1 LPFVVVVYH
10 LFIIRKEK
18 YSKMTAK
25 EYSTKQFN
33 QFRPMVEKA
42 VWKYSRKYHLDF
54 AEIEGQGYLI
64 FCEAL
69 EKLDPSKASFSTYLF
84 NELER
89 LEQYCKKEYRK
100 NNKSVQRVKV
110 SKIRGYGKNLY
121 INRLYP
127 DNSTIYNY
135 SIFEK
140 VLDKMDYEISL
151 SDDAKDILQYILSR
165 EWEDVEKN
173 WVPRLSYIKKVYMDK
188 GWKNSRILRT
198 WQEIKSWW
206 QESNKDSFC
215 MEV

>member
-1 LPFVVVVYH
+1 M
-10 LFIIRKEK
+10 I
-18 YSKMTAK
+18 TK

-42 VWKYSRKYHLDF
+42 VWKYSKKYHLDF
-54 AEIEGQGYLI
+54 TDVEGQGYLI

-100 NNKSVQRVKV
+100 NNKSIQRIKV
-110 SKIRGYGKNLY
+110 ARKRGYGHNIY

-173 WVPRLSYIKKVYMDK
+173 WIPKLSYVKKVYMDK

-198 WQEIKSWW
+198 WQEIREWW
-206 QESNKDSFC
+206 LESNKDSFC
-215 MEV
+215 MEA

>member
-1 LPFVVVVYH
+1 M
-10 LFIIRKEK
+10 I
-18 YSKMTAK
+18 TK

-42 VWKYSRKYHLDF
+42 VWQYSKKYHLDY
-54 AEIEGQGYLI
+54 EEVSGQGYLI

-89 LEQYCKKEYRK
+89 LDGYCRKEYRK
-100 NNKSVQRVKV
+100 NKKSVQRIKHSKV
-110 SKIRGYGKNLY
+110 RGYGHNIY

-198 WQEIKSWW
+198 WQEIKLWW

>member
-1 LPFVVVVYH
+1 M
-10 LFIIRKEK
+10 I
-18 YSKMTAK
+18 TK

-42 VWKYSRKYHLDF
+42 VWKYSKKYHLDF
-54 AEIEGQGYLI
+54 AEIEGQGFLI

-84 NELER
+84 GELDR
-89 LEQYCKKEYRK
+89 LDQYCRKEYRK
-100 NNKSVQRVKV
+100 NKKSVQRIKHSKV
-110 SKIRGYGKNLY
+110 RGYGHNIY

-173 WVPRLSYIKKVYMDK
+173 WIPRFSHIKEIYGLK
-188 GWKNSRILRT
+188 GWANNRIQKT
-198 WQEIKSWW
+198 WREIREWW
-206 QESNKDSFC
+206 LESNKDSFC
-215 MEV
+215 MEA

>member
-1 LPFVVVVYH
+1 M
-10 LFIIRKEK
+10 I
-18 YSKMTAK
+18 TK
-25 EYSTKQFN
+25 EYFTKQFN
-33 QFRPMVEKA
+33 QFCPMVEKA
-42 VWKYSRKYHLDF
+42 VWKYSRKYHLDYE
-54 AEIEGQGYLI
+54 EISGQGYLI

-69 EKLDPSKASFSTYLF
+69 EKLDPTKASFSTYLF

-100 NNKSVQRVKV
+100 TNKSVQRI
-110 SKIRGYGKNLY
+110 KIAKKRGYGKNMY

-127 DNSTIYNY
+127 DNSTVYNY

-165 EWEDVEKN
+165 EWEDVENN
-173 WVPRLSYIKKVYMDK
+173 WVPRFSHIKKVYMDK

-198 WQEIKSWW
+198 WQEIKEWW

-215 MEV
+215 MEA